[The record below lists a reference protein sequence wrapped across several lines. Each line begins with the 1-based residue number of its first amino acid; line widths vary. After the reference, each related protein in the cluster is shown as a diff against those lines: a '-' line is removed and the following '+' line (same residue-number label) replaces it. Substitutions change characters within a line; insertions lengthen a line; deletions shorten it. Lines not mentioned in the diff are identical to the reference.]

1 MSLRAKLLAS
11 YATMFLLAV
20 AMVVIGHGA
29 ARRWRNTAD
38 ELSRSFGQGVIAER
52 LRWAIV
58 ELADDGMDV
67 LQGDST
73 RIPRDVGLQGRI
85 EKYLD
90 SLRLA
95 ARASTDSSVELDHVS
110 GLAEAYREL
119 ALVISQIGAAGHGE
133 QGVMNRGRWTI
144 RLQEITG
151 DVDDA
156 AIAMEQYF
164 RERNRRALIRADEI
178 RQLAVTMT
186 GAAVFLIAIQFLI
199 MAVLI
204 RRWVTRPVADLEA
217 AADQIGAGSLT
228 LALPTRNEREWRK
241 VSGALHH
248 MTRSLATLQ
257 QQLRVSER
265 LSAVGEVAAYTA
277 HNIRNPIAS
286 IRAMAQVGLAD
297 ANGNPAIEGTLRD
310 IISCVDKMEQ
320 WIAGL
325 LNFARPL
332 ELNRTE
338 SDLRAVSRA
347 VYELSAKTAQTKGVE
362 LQYAEHS
369 EPLIVKADEVFIEQ
383 ALHAIVANAID
394 AVQRNGRVTL
404 SVEIER
410 RPTDQRGLLKV
421 SDNGPGISP
430 DLLPNVFK
438 PFVTG
443 KSGGSGLG
451 LSQAKKIID
460 LHLGEITI
468 ESIVGTGTTVLVS
481 IPLSEDQNGT
491 SLNHRR

>member
-1 MSLRAKLLAS
+1 MSLRTKLLAS

-20 AMVVIGHGA
+20 VMVVVGHGA
-29 ARRWRNTAD
+29 ARRWRDTAD
-38 ELSRSFGQGVIAER
+38 ELSRSFGQGVVAER

-58 ELADDGMDV
+58 ELADNG
-67 LQGDST
+67 LETLAGDNIRTSES
-73 RIPRDVGLQGRI
+73 PGLQARI
-85 EKYLD
+85 ERYLD
-90 SLRLA
+90 TLRSA

-119 ALVISQIGAAGHGE
+119 ALVISQMSLADFGSVGLE
-133 QGVMNRGRWTI
+133 GRERWAM
-144 RLQEITG
+144 RLQEITD
-151 DVDDA
+151 DVEDA

-164 RERNRRALIRADEI
+164 RERNQRALARADDI
-178 RQLAVTMT
+178 RQIAVTMT
-186 GAAVFLIAIQFLI
+186 GAAILLITIQFLV
-199 MAVLI
+199 MAVLL
-204 RRWVTRPVADLEA
+204 RRWVTRPVAELER
-217 AADQIGAGSLT
+217 AADQIGAGRLE
-228 LALPTRNEREWRK
+228 LALPARSEREWRK
-241 VSGALHH
+241 VYEALQH

-265 LSAVGEVAAYTA
+265 MSAVGEVAAYTA

-297 ANGNPAIEGTLRD
+297 AHGNPATEDTLRD

-332 ELNRTE
+332 DLNRTVN
-338 SDLRAVSRA
+338 DLRVVARTVCG
-347 VYELSAKTAQTKGVE
+347 LSATTAQTKGVE
-362 LQYAEHS
+362 LQYAETGHS
-369 EPLIVKADEVFIEQ
+369 LPVLVDDVFLEQ
-383 ALHAIVANAID
+383 ALHAIVSNAID
-394 AVQRNGRVTL
+394 AVQAAGVVKV
-404 SVEIER
+404 SVGARQTSPGASAIVE
-410 RPTDQRGLLKV
+410 V

-443 KSGGSGLG
+443 KTGGSGLG

-468 ESIVGTGTTVLVS
+468 SSVVGSGTTVVVRL
-481 IPLSEDQNGT
+481 PLAEG
-491 SLNHRR
+491 

>member
-20 AMVVIGHGA
+20 AMVIIGHGA
-29 ARRWRNTAD
+29 TRRWHDTAN
-38 ELSRSFGQGVIAER
+38 ELSRSYGQGVVAER

-58 ELADDGMDV
+58 ELADSGMEI
-67 LQGDST
+67 LEGDS
-73 RIPRDVGLQGRI
+73 IPISHAGLPNRI
-85 EKYLD
+85 ERYLEA
-90 SLRLA
+90 LRSA
-95 ARASTDSSVELDHVS
+95 ARSSTDSAVELDHVS

-119 ALVISQIGAAGHGE
+119 ALVISQIGAAGSISDVFE
-133 QGVMNRGRWTI
+133 NRDRWTM
-144 RLQEITG
+144 RLQEITD

-164 RERNRRALIRADEI
+164 RERNRRALIRTDEI
-178 RQLAVTMT
+178 RKLAVTMT
-186 GAAVFLIAIQFLI
+186 GAAVGLIAIQFLV
-199 MAVLI
+199 MAVLL

-217 AADQIGAGSLT
+217 AADQIGAGRLQ
-228 LALPTRNEREWRK
+228 LALPPRKEREWRK
-241 VSGALHH
+241 VSEALHH

-286 IRAMAQVGLAD
+286 IRAMAQVGLPD

-332 ELNRTE
+332 DLTKVET
-338 SDLRAVSRA
+338 DLRAIARTVCSMT
-347 VYELSAKTAQTKGVE
+347 AKAAQTKGVD
-362 LQYAEHS
+362 LRYS
-369 EPLIVKADEVFIEQ
+369 EYPETVSVRVDEAFLEQ
-383 ALHAIVANAID
+383 ALHAIISNAID
-394 AVQRNGRVTL
+394 AVTHEGRVAI
-404 SVEIER
+404 SIEVDESTAQR
-410 RPTDQRGLLKV
+410 RALLKV
-421 SDNGPGISP
+421 RDNGPGIPS
-430 DLLPNVFK
+430 DMLPNVFK

-443 KSGGSGLG
+443 KSGGNGLG
-451 LSQAKKIID
+451 LAQAKKIVD

-468 ESIVGTGTTVLVS
+468 DSTIGGGTTVTVTL
-481 IPLSEDQNGT
+481 PLSEDKHGT
-491 SLNHRR
+491 SSDH